1 MGREYGAFVD
11 SIESENTAKIA
22 KAMSHIGEH
31 DYDCVT
37 PPMIDAVVLDMKPKS
52 MKDIT
57 TTLYIMS
64 LYAVHLGNRDME
76 YIVRGAD
83 RKLLWRIAKPN
94 APKKFISHTEF
105 EDIYDS
111 ILKHE
116 EHNAVYY
123 ASLFASVYYGIYS
136 DDLGALKNLRA
147 SDIDGASVHVGD
159 RVINVPI
166 ELSRNLLSL
175 ADSNIWWRN
184 NRYGAY
190 KICTKGLYEDS
201 CFKVENRDGTTEYT
215 YRYSY
220 YRMLRKI
227 AKEYIGRGLTPLQLY
242 VSGIMFRL
250 SERLGDI
257 GVTLEDAF
265 SDNNKDRSI
274 SRAIRDELEYS
285 GYDIEVRNF
294 REMVKGH
301 IDSFSY
307 GK

>member
-22 KAMSHIGEH
+22 RSMSYIGEH
-31 DYDCVT
+31 DYNCVT

-64 LYAVHLGNRDME
+64 LYAVHLGNKDME
-76 YIVRGAD
+76 YMIRSAD
-83 RKLLWRIAKPN
+83 RKLLWRMAKPN
-94 APKKFISHTEF
+94 APRKFISPSEF

-123 ASLFASVYYGIYS
+123 ASLFASIYYGIYS

-147 SDIDGASVHVGD
+147 SDINGTSVHVGD
-159 RVINVPI
+159 IVIDIPI

-175 ADSNIWWRN
+175 ADSNTWWRN

-190 KICTKGLYEDS
+190 KVSTKGLHDDS
-201 CFKVENRDGTTEYT
+201 CFKVESRNGTTEYT

-242 VSGIMFRL
+242 VSGIMSRL
-250 SERLGDI
+250 SKRLDDI

-265 SDNNKDRSI
+265 SDNNKSRSVGKV
-274 SRAIRDELEYS
+274 IRDELDYS

-294 REMVKGH
+294 REIVKGH
-301 IDSFSY
+301 IDTFA
-307 GK
+307 

>member
-1 MGREYGAFVD
+1 MGREYSAFVD

-22 KAMSHIGEH
+22 RSMSYIGEH

-64 LYAVHLGNRDME
+64 LYAVHLGNKDME
-76 YIVRGAD
+76 YMIRGAD
-83 RKLLWRIAKPN
+83 RKLLWRMAKPHV
-94 APKKFISHTEF
+94 PKKFISSAEF

-111 ILKHE
+111 ILRHE
-116 EHNAVYY
+116 EHNALYY
-123 ASLFASVYYGIYS
+123 ASLFASIYYGIYS
-136 DDLGALKNLRA
+136 DDLSALKNLRA
-147 SDIDGASVHVGD
+147 SDIDGTSVRVGD
-159 RVINVPI
+159 IVIDVPI
-166 ELSRNLLSL
+166 ELSKNLLSL
-175 ADSNIWWRN
+175 ADSNTWWRN

-190 KICTKGLYEDS
+190 KVGTKGLYDDS
-201 CFKVENRDGTTEYT
+201 CFKVESRNGTTEYT

-227 AKEYIGRGLTPLQLY
+227 AKEYVGRGLTPLQLY
-242 VSGIMFRL
+242 VSGIMSRL
-250 SERLGDI
+250 SKRLDDI

-265 SDNNKDRSI
+265 SDNNKNRSVGRI
-274 SRAIRDELEYS
+274 IRDELDYS

-294 REMVKGH
+294 REIVKGH
-301 IDSFSY
+301 IDTFT
-307 GK
+307 

>member
-22 KAMSHIGEH
+22 RSMSYIGEH

-76 YIVRGAD
+76 YMIRGAD
-83 RKLLWRIAKPN
+83 RKLLWRMAKPY
-94 APKKFISHTEF
+94 APRKFISSAEF

-111 ILKHE
+111 ILRHE
-116 EHNAVYY
+116 EHNALYY
-123 ASLFASVYYGIYS
+123 ASLFASIYHGIYS
-136 DDLGALKNLRA
+136 DDLSALKNLRA
-147 SDIDGASVHVGD
+147 SDIDGTSVHVGD
-159 RVINVPI
+159 IVIDVPI

-175 ADSNIWWRN
+175 ADSNTWWRN

-190 KICTKGLYEDS
+190 KVGTKGLYDDS
-201 CFKVENRDGTTEYT
+201 CFKVESRNGTTEYT

-227 AKEYIGRGLTPLQLY
+227 AKEYVGRGLTPLQLY
-242 VSGIMFRL
+242 VSGIMSRL
-250 SERLGDI
+250 SKRLDDV

-265 SDNNKDRSI
+265 SDNNKNRSV
-274 SRAIRDELEYS
+274 SRIIRDELDYS

-301 IDSFSY
+301 IDTFT
-307 GK
+307 

>member
-1 MGREYGAFVD
+1 MGREYDAFVD

-22 KAMSHIGEH
+22 RSMSRIGEH
-31 DYDCVT
+31 DYDCAT

-64 LYAVHLGNRDME
+64 LYAVYLGNRDME
-76 YIVRGAD
+76 YMIRGAD
-83 RKLLWRIAKPN
+83 RKLLWRMAKPY
-94 APKKFISHTEF
+94 APRKFISSAEF

-111 ILKHE
+111 ILRHE
-116 EHNAVYY
+116 EHNALYY
-123 ASLFASVYYGIYS
+123 ASLFASIYYGIYS
-136 DDLGALKNLRA
+136 DDLSALKNLRA
-147 SDIDGASVHVGD
+147 SDIDGTSVHVGD
-159 RVINVPI
+159 IVIDVPI

-175 ADSNIWWRN
+175 ADSNTWWRN

-190 KICTKGLYEDS
+190 KVGTKGLYDDS
-201 CFKVENRDGTTEYT
+201 CFKVESRNGTIEHT

-242 VSGIMFRL
+242 VSGIMSRL
-250 SERLGDI
+250 SKRLDDI

-265 SDNNKDRSI
+265 SDNNKNRSV
-274 SRAIRDELEYS
+274 SRIIRDELDYS

-301 IDSFSY
+301 IDTFT
-307 GK
+307 

>member
-22 KAMSHIGEH
+22 RSMSYIGEH

-64 LYAVHLGNRDME
+64 LYAVHLGNKDME
-76 YIVRGAD
+76 YMIRGVD
-83 RKLLWRIAKPN
+83 RKLLWRMAKPY
-94 APKKFISHTEF
+94 APRKFISSAEF

-111 ILKHE
+111 ILRHE
-116 EHNAVYY
+116 EHNALYY
-123 ASLFASVYYGIYS
+123 ASLFASIYHGIYS
-136 DDLGALKNLRA
+136 DDLSALKNLRA
-147 SDIDGASVHVGD
+147 SDIDGTSVHVGD
-159 RVINVPI
+159 IVIDIPI

-175 ADSNIWWRN
+175 ADSNTWWRN
-184 NRYGAY
+184 NRYGVY
-190 KICTKGLYEDS
+190 KVGTKGLYDDS
-201 CFKVENRDGTTEYT
+201 CFKVESRNGTTEYT

-227 AKEYIGRGLTPLQLY
+227 AKEYVGRGLTPLQLY
-242 VSGIMFRL
+242 VSGIMSRL
-250 SERLGDI
+250 SKRLDDI
-257 GVTLEDAF
+257 GVALEDAF
-265 SDNNKDRSI
+265 SDNNKNRSV
-274 SRAIRDELEYS
+274 SRIIRDELDYS

-301 IDSFSY
+301 IDTFA
-307 GK
+307 

>member
-1 MGREYGAFVD
+1 MAREYDAFVD

-22 KAMSHIGEH
+22 RSMSHIGEH
-31 DYDCVT
+31 DYERVT
-37 PPMIDAVVLDMKPKS
+37 PPMIDAVVLEMKPKS

-64 LYAVHLGNRDME
+64 LYAVHLGNKDME
-76 YIVRGAD
+76 YMVRGAD

-94 APKKFISHTEF
+94 APKKFISPSEF

-123 ASLFASVYYGIYS
+123 ASLFASIYHGIYS
-136 DDLGALKNLRA
+136 DDLSALKNLRA
-147 SDIDGASVHVGD
+147 SDIDGTSVRVGD
-159 RVINVPI
+159 IVLDVPV
-166 ELSRNLLSL
+166 ELSMNLLSL
-175 ADSNIWWRN
+175 ADDSSWWRN

-190 KICTKGLYEDS
+190 KVSTKGLHDDS
-201 CFKVENRDGTTEYT
+201 CFKVENRNGTTEYT

-227 AKEYIGRGLTPLQLY
+227 AKEYIGRSLTPLQLY
-242 VSGIMFRL
+242 VSGIMCRL
-250 SERLGDI
+250 SKRLDDI

-265 SDNNKDRSI
+265 SDNNKNRSI
-274 SRAIRDELEYS
+274 GRAIRDELDYS

-301 IDSFSY
+301 IDSFV
-307 GK
+307 